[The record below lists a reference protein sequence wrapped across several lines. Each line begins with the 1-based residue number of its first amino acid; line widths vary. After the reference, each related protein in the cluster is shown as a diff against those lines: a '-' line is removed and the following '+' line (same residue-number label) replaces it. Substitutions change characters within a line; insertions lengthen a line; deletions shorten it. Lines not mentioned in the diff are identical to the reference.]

1 MNKRHNTPSATSL
14 PVAPRTEADGRVRRY
29 AITMTIRTVCFIL
42 MAVIQPMGWWTWVLA
57 IGAVFL
63 PYIAVVAANNPDPSD
78 VANIESPDI
87 AIEAPRETVAD
98 AAQQN
103 PTVITIQE
111 SPQQK
116 IAESPQHTDDAA

>member
-14 PVAPRTEADGRVRRY
+14 PIAPRTEADGRVRRY

-78 VANIESPDI
+78 VASIEAPDI

-103 PTVITIQE
+103 PTVITIHE
-111 SPQQK
+111 SPQHN